1 MQPVSIKLE
10 PIPTAALRCMNDG
23 QVGLARAADQLAR
36 DSFAPRAAAYDE
48 AAEFPTE
55 NYVDLRNAGL
65 LTLRVPARYGGHG
78 VDPLTFAMCI
88 LAVSRGCASTGL
100 TLTMHTNV
108 LGSFVGGLGTPEQR
122 RRYFA
127 ETVEGGR
134 LFASI
139 TSEPG
144 ASARE
149 RFVLSTTFTEAEDGG
164 YQVKGTKHF
173 CSLADAADYFFVSG
187 ILDGSGGGPEN
198 IISAMIRSDMSG
210 VSVTSE
216 WDAVGMRATAS
227 HAVNF
232 DTVAPP
238 EAVFGPPGQL
248 LTADWGS
255 FSLGY
260 AAVYLGIAEAA
271 YDHITDYVI
280 GRSWTPGG
288 ETMIHHPATQ
298 QIVGQMSVAIQSGRL
313 MLVDAAL
320 TDRDADP
327 TGATLAVNRAK
338 HYCAEVGVSVTDAAM
353 RLAGGGGLLKSS
365 PLERL
370 RRDALS
376 GPVMPPANDRC
387 LETIGKLECG
397 LPAVTIELT

>member
-1 MQPVSIKLE
+1 MPINLE
-10 PIPTAALRCMNDG
+10 PIPTAAARGMSDVDISLVQTADRIAREKFAD
-23 QVGLARAADQLAR
+23 RAAGFDA
-36 DSFAPRAAAYDE
+36 
-48 AAEFPTE
+48 AAEFPAE
-55 NYVDLRNAGL
+55 NYVDLHGANL
-65 LTLRVPARYGGHG
+65 LTLRVPAEYGGHEAS
-78 VDPLTFAMCI
+78 PLTFAMCI
-88 LAVSRGCASTGL
+88 LAVARACASTGL

-108 LGSFVGGLGTPEQR
+108 LGSFVAGLGTTEQR
-122 RRYFA
+122 RHYFS
-127 ETVEGGR
+127 ETVDSGR

-149 RFVLSTTFTEAEDGG
+149 RFVLSTTFTPLKTGG
-164 YQVKGTKHF
+164 YRVEGVKHF

-187 ILDGSGGGPEN
+187 IVQGSAGGPEN
-198 IISAMIRSDMSG
+198 LISAMIPSDSSG
-210 VSVTSE
+210 VSITGQ

-227 HAVNF
+227 HTVSY
-232 DTVAPP
+232 DTEVSAN
-238 EAVFGPPGQL
+238 EVFGPPGRL
-248 LTADWGS
+248 LSADWGS

-271 YDHITDYVI
+271 YEYITGYVS
-280 GRSWTPGG
+280 GRTWTPDGD
-288 ETMIHHPATQ
+288 TIIHHPSTQ
-298 QIVGQMSVAIQSGRL
+298 RAIGEMSVAIQSGRL
-313 MLVDAAL
+313 MLIDAAL
-320 TDRDADP
+320 TDRQVDP
-327 TGATLAVNRAK
+327 TAAVLAVNRAK
-338 HYCAEVGVSVTDAAM
+338 QHCAEVGVSVTDAAM
-353 RLAGGGGLLKSS
+353 RLAGGGGLLRSS

>member
-1 MQPVSIKLE
+1 MDLVASADELAQQ
-10 PIPTAALRCMNDG
+10 RFF
-23 QVGLARAADQLAR
+23 ARA
-36 DSFAPRAAAYDE
+36 SHYDAE
-48 AAEFPTE
+48 AEFPID
-55 NYVDLRNAGL
+55 NFVDLREAGL
-65 LTLRVPARYGGHG
+65 LTLRVPVAFGGRG

-88 LAVSRGCASTGL
+88 LAVARGCPSTAL

-108 LGSFVGGLGTPEQR
+108 LGSFVAGLGTPEQR

-127 ETVEGGR
+127 EAVEAGK

-144 ASARE
+144 VSARE
-149 RFVLSTTFTEAEDGG
+149 RFVLSTVLTPVEGG
-164 YQVKGTKHF
+164 DYRVSGTKHF

-187 ILDGSGGGPEN
+187 IVDESGGGPDN
-198 IISAMIRSDMSG
+198 ILSAMIRSDMSG
-210 VSVTSE
+210 VRVTGE
-216 WDAVGMRATAS
+216 WNAVGMRATAS
-227 HAVNF
+227 HSVSF
-232 DTVAPP
+232 DTIAPHD
-238 EAVFGPPGQL
+238 AIFGPPGRL
-248 LTADWGS
+248 LEADWGS

-271 YDHITDYVI
+271 YNHIREHVVE
-280 GRSWTPGG
+280 RSWTPGG
-288 ETMIHHPATQ
+288 DSMIAHPATQ
-298 QIVGQMSVAIQSGRL
+298 QVVGQMSVAIQSGRL

-320 TDRDADP
+320 SDRETDP
-327 TGATLAVNRAK
+327 VGAVLAVNRAK
-338 HYCAEVGVSVTDAAM
+338 QYCSEVGASVTDAAM

-397 LPAVTIELT
+397 LPAVTIELG

>member
-1 MQPVSIKLE
+1 MTIRLE
-10 PIPTAALRCMNDG
+10 PIPSAAARMMSDESVAL
-23 QVGLARAADQLAR
+23 VELAGRLANERFAGRAAGYD
-36 DSFAPRAAAYDE
+36 AAA
-48 AAEFPTE
+48 AFPAE
-55 NYVDLRNAGL
+55 NYVDLREAGL
-65 LTLRVPARYGGHG
+65 LTLRVPVEYGGLAA
-78 VDPLTFAMCI
+78 DPLTYAMCI
-88 LAVSRGCASTGL
+88 LAVARGCASTGL

-108 LGSFVGGLGTPEQR
+108 LGSFVGGLGTEEQR
-122 RRYFA
+122 SRYFGEA
-127 ETVEGGR
+127 VEAGK

-149 RFVLSTTFTEAEDGG
+149 RFVLSTTFSPANDGG
-164 YQVKGTKHF
+164 YRVSGVKHF

-187 ILDGSGGGPEN
+187 IIEGSGGGPDN
-198 IISAMIRSDMSG
+198 IISAMIRSDVSG
-210 VSVTSE
+210 VEVTGQ
-216 WDAVGMRATAS
+216 WDAVGMRATSS
-227 HAVNF
+227 H
-232 DTVAPP
+232 TVTYNTAAPAK
-238 EAVFGPPGQL
+238 AVFGPPGRIL
-248 LTADWGS
+248 SADWGS

-271 YDHITDYVI
+271 YGYITDYVNEK
-280 GRSWTPGG
+280 SWTPESGAIINHPGTQRTIG
-288 ETMIHHPATQ
+288 E
-298 QIVGQMSVAIQSGRL
+298 MSVAIQSGRL
-313 MLVDAAL
+313 LLVDAAL
-320 TDRDADP
+320 TDRNADP
-327 TGATLAVNRAK
+327 TGAVLAVNRAK
-338 HYCAEVGVSVTDAAM
+338 QYCAEVGVSVTDAAM

>member
-1 MQPVSIKLE
+1 MSIKLE
-10 PIPTAALRCMNDG
+10 PIPSAAARCMSDG
-23 QVGLARAADQLAR
+23 QMALVHTADRLARER
-36 DSFAPRAAAYDE
+36 FAGRAAGYDE
-48 AAEFPTE
+48 AAEFPAE
-55 NYVDLRNAGL
+55 NYDELRDAGL
-65 LTLRVPARYGGHG
+65 LTLRVPTRFGGHG

-88 LAVSRGCASTGL
+88 LAVARGCASTAL

-108 LGSFVGGLGTPEQR
+108 VGSFVGGLGTPEQR

-127 ETVEGGR
+127 EVVEAGR

-149 RFVLSTTFTEAEDGG
+149 RFVLSTTFTPVGDGA
-164 YQVKGTKHF
+164 YRVAGTKHF

-187 ILDGSGGGPEN
+187 IVAGSGGGPDN
-198 IISAMIRSDMSG
+198 LISGMIRSDMSG
-210 VSVTSE
+210 VRVTGQ

-227 HAVNF
+227 HTVSY
-232 DTVAPP
+232 DTVAP
-238 EAVFGPPGQL
+238 ADTIFGPPGRL

-271 YDHITDYVI
+271 YEYITDQAAS
-280 GRSWTPGG
+280 RSWTPGG
-288 ETMIHHPATQ
+288 ETMIHYPATQ
-298 QIVGQMSVAIQSGRL
+298 QTIGQMSVAIQSGRL

-320 TDRDADP
+320 TDREADP
-327 TGATLAVNRAK
+327 TGAVLAVNRAK
-338 HYCAEVGVSVTDAAM
+338 QYCSEVGVSVTDAAM
-353 RLAGGGGLLKSS
+353 RMAGGGGLLKSS

>member
-1 MQPVSIKLE
+1 MSIKLE
-10 PIPTAALRCMNDG
+10 PIPPAAIRALNDDSCTLIETADR
-23 QVGLARAADQLAR
+23 LAR
-36 DSFAPRAAAYDE
+36 DRFAGRASGYDV
-48 AAEFPTE
+48 AAEFPSE
-55 NYVDLRNAGL
+55 NYDDLHEAGL
-65 LTLRVPARYGGHG
+65 LGLRVPRNFGGSD
-78 VDPLTFAMCI
+78 VDPLTFAMII
-88 LAVSRGCASTGL
+88 LSVARGCASTGL

-108 LGSFVGGLGTPEQR
+108 LGSFVGGLGTPEQQNW
-122 RRYFA
+122 YFREA
-127 ETVEGGR
+127 VDDGR

-144 ASARE
+144 ASARD
-149 RFVLSTTFTEAEDGG
+149 RFVLSTTFAPTNDGG
-164 YQVKGTKHF
+164 YWVSGTKHF

-187 ILDGSGGGPEN
+187 IIDRSGGGRDN

-210 VSVTSE
+210 VEITE
-216 WDAVGMRATAS
+216 QWDAVGMRATSS
-227 HAVNF
+227 HTVSYN
-232 DTVAPP
+232 TVAPAH
-238 EAVFGPPGQL
+238 AVFGPPGRIL
-248 LTADWGS
+248 GADWGS

-260 AAVYLGIAEAA
+260 AAIYLGIAEAA
-271 YDHITDYVI
+271 YEYITDYV
-280 GRSWTPGG
+280 SEKTWTPEG
-288 ETMIHHPATQ
+288 EAIINHAGTQ
-298 QIVGQMSVAIQSGRL
+298 KAVGEMSVAIQSGRL

-320 TDRDADP
+320 TDRIADP
-327 TGATLAVNRAK
+327 TAAVLAVNRAK
-338 HYCAEVGVSVTDAAM
+338 QYCAEVGVSVTDAAM

>member
-1 MQPVSIKLE
+1 MTIRLE
-10 PIPTAALRCMNDG
+10 PIPSAAARVMGDESVALVELGDR
-23 QVGLARAADQLAR
+23 LASKRFAGRAAG
-36 DSFAPRAAAYDE
+36 YDA
-48 AAEFPTE
+48 AAEFPAE
-55 NYVDLRNAGL
+55 NYVDLREAGL
-65 LTLRVPARYGGHG
+65 LTLRVPVEYGGLAA
-78 VDPLTFAMCI
+78 DPLTYAMCV
-88 LAVSRGCASTGL
+88 LAVARGCPSTAL

-108 LGSFVGGLGTPEQR
+108 LGSFVGGLGTEEQR
-122 RRYFA
+122 SRYFREA
-127 ETVEGGR
+127 VEAGK

-149 RFVLSTTFTEAEDGG
+149 RFVLSTTFRPANDGG
-164 YQVKGTKHF
+164 YQVSGVKHF

-187 ILDGSGGGPEN
+187 IIEGSGGGPDN

-210 VSVTSE
+210 VAVTGQ
-216 WDAVGMRATAS
+216 WDAVGMRATSS
-227 HAVNF
+227 HTVTY
-232 DTVAPP
+232 DTAAPAK
-238 EAVFGPPGQL
+238 AVFGPPGRIL
-248 LTADWGS
+248 SADWGS

-271 YDHITDYVI
+271 YGYITDYVNEK
-280 GRSWTPGG
+280 SWTPESGAIINHPGTQKAIG
-288 ETMIHHPATQ
+288 E
-298 QIVGQMSVAIQSGRL
+298 MSVAIQSGRL
-313 MLVDAAL
+313 LLVDAAL
-320 TDRDADP
+320 TDRVADP
-327 TGATLAVNRAK
+327 TAAVLAVNRAK
-338 HYCAEVGVSVTDAAM
+338 QYCAEVGVSVTDAAM

>member
-1 MQPVSIKLE
+1 MTIRLE
-10 PIPTAALRCMNDG
+10 PVPSAAARCMSEPDLAL
-23 QVGLARAADQLAR
+23 VSRADALARQN
-36 DSFAPRAAAYDE
+36 FAERAAGYDA
-48 AAEFPTE
+48 AAEFPVD
-55 NYVDLRNAGL
+55 NYTDLQDADL
-65 LTLRVPARYGGHG
+65 LTLRVPAEYGGHG
-78 VDPLTFAMCI
+78 VTPLTFAMCI
-88 LAVSRGCASTGL
+88 LAVARGCPSTAL

-108 LGSFVGGLGTPEQR
+108 LGSFVAGLGTHEQCQ
-122 RRYFA
+122 RYFGQA
-127 ETVEGGR
+127 VSSGR

-144 ASARE
+144 ASARD
-149 RFVLSTTFTEAEDGG
+149 RFVLSTTFTPTENEG
-164 YQVKGTKHF
+164 YRVEGVKHF

-187 ILDGSGGGPEN
+187 IVRGSAGGPDN
-198 IISAMIRSDMSG
+198 LISAMIPSDSSG
-210 VSVTSE
+210 VSVTGQ

-227 HAVNF
+227 HTVSY
-232 DTVAPP
+232 DTEVAGD
-238 EAVFGPPGQL
+238 AIFGPPGRL
-248 LTADWGS
+248 LSADWGS

-271 YDHITDYVI
+271 YNYITDYATS
-280 GRSWTPGG
+280 RSWTPDG
-288 ETMIHHPATQ
+288 ESIIHHPGTQ
-298 QIVGQMSVAIQSGRL
+298 RVVGEMSVAIQAGRL
-313 MLVDAAL
+313 MLIDAAL
-320 TDRDADP
+320 TDRQIDTTA
-327 TGATLAVNRAK
+327 AVLAVNRAK
-338 HYCAEVGVSVTDAAM
+338 QYCAEVGVSVTDAAM

>member
-1 MQPVSIKLE
+1 MSGAQL
-10 PIPTAALRCMNDG
+10 AL
-23 QVGLARAADQLAR
+23 VGVADELAR
-36 DSFAPRAAAYDE
+36 DRFAPRAAHYDA
-48 AAEFPTE
+48 AAEFPIE
-55 NYVDLRNAGL
+55 NYADLKEAGL
-65 LTLRVPARYGGHG
+65 LTLRVPTAYGGSG

-88 LAVSRGCASTGL
+88 LAVARGCPSTAL

-108 LGSFVGGLGTPEQR
+108 LGSFVAGLGTPEQR

-127 ETVEGGR
+127 EAVESGK

-144 ASARE
+144 VSARE
-149 RFVLSTTFTEAEDGG
+149 RFVLSTTFTPQDDGG
-164 YQVKGTKHF
+164 YRVSGTKHF

-187 ILDGSGGGPEN
+187 VVEGSGGGSDN
-198 IISAMIRSDMSG
+198 ILSTMIRSDMSG
-210 VSVTSE
+210 VRVTGE

-227 HAVNF
+227 HTVNF
-232 DTVAPP
+232 DTVAPHD
-238 EAVFGPPGQL
+238 AVFGPPGRL
-248 LTADWGS
+248 LSADWGS

-271 YDHITDYVI
+271 YNYIREHVTA
-280 GRSWTPGG
+280 RTWTAGG
-288 ETMIHHPATQ
+288 GLMIDHPATQ
-298 QIVGQMSVAIQSGRL
+298 QTVGQMSLFIQSGRL
-313 MLVDAAL
+313 LLVDAAL
-320 TDRDADP
+320 TNRDEDP
-327 TGATLAVNRAK
+327 TGAVLAVNRAK
-338 HYCAEVGVSVTDAAM
+338 QYCAEAGAWVTDAAM

-397 LPAVTIELT
+397 LPAVTIELS

>member
-1 MQPVSIKLE
+1 MTIRLE
-10 PIPTAALRCMNDG
+10 PIPSAAARMMSDESVAL
-23 QVGLARAADQLAR
+23 VELAGRLANERFAGRAAG
-36 DSFAPRAAAYDE
+36 YDA
-48 AAEFPTE
+48 AAEFPKE
-55 NYVDLRNAGL
+55 NYVDLREAGL
-65 LTLRVPARYGGHG
+65 LTLRVPVEYGGLAA
-78 VDPLTFAMCI
+78 DPLTYAMCI
-88 LAVSRGCASTGL
+88 LAVARGCASTGL

-108 LGSFVGGLGTPEQR
+108 LGSFVGGLGTEEQR
-122 RRYFA
+122 SRYFGEA
-127 ETVEGGR
+127 VEAGK

-149 RFVLSTTFTEAEDGG
+149 RFVLSTTFSPTDDGG
-164 YQVKGTKHF
+164 YRVSGVKHF

-187 ILDGSGGGPEN
+187 IIEDSGGGPDN
-198 IISAMIRSDMSG
+198 IISAMIRSGVSG
-210 VSVTSE
+210 VEVTGR
-216 WDAVGMRATAS
+216 WDAVGMRATSS
-227 HAVNF
+227 HTVTY
-232 DTVAPP
+232 DTAAPAK
-238 EAVFGPPGQL
+238 AVFGPPGRIL
-248 LTADWGS
+248 SADWGS

-271 YDHITDYVI
+271 YGYITDYVNEK
-280 GRSWTPGG
+280 SWTPESGAIINHPGTQRTIG
-288 ETMIHHPATQ
+288 E
-298 QIVGQMSVAIQSGRL
+298 MSVAIQSGRL
-313 MLVDAAL
+313 LLVDAAL
-320 TDRDADP
+320 TDRVSDP
-327 TGATLAVNRAK
+327 TGTVLAVNRAK
-338 HYCAEVGVSVTDAAM
+338 QYCAEVGVSVTDAAM

>member
-1 MQPVSIKLE
+1 MAIRLE
-10 PIPTAALRCMNDG
+10 PLPSAAARVMSGDSVALVETADR
-23 QVGLARAADQLAR
+23 LAREL
-36 DSFAPRAAAYDE
+36 FAGRAAGYDE

-55 NYVDLRNAGL
+55 NYVDLRDAGL
-65 LTLRVPARYGGHG
+65 LGLRVPEQYGGLD
-78 VDPLTFAMCI
+78 VDPLTYAMCI
-88 LAVSRGCASTGL
+88 LAVARGCASTAL

-108 LGSFVGGLGTPEQR
+108 LGSFVGGLGTPEQQNW
-122 RRYFA
+122 YFRDA
-127 ETVEGGR
+127 VDDGQ

-149 RFVLSTTFTEAEDGG
+149 RFVLSTTFTPVAGGG
-164 YQVKGTKHF
+164 YRVVGTKHF

-187 ILDGSGGGPEN
+187 TIEGGGGGPDN

-210 VSVTSE
+210 VNVTE
-216 WDAVGMRATAS
+216 QWDAVGMRATSS
-227 HAVNF
+227 HTVSYN
-232 DTVAPP
+232 TVAPP
-238 EAVFGPPGQL
+238 HAVFGPPGRL
-248 LTADWGS
+248 LSADWGS

-271 YDHITDYVI
+271 YGYITDYVNEKT
-280 GRSWTPGG
+280 WTPEGDAIINHPGTQRAIG
-288 ETMIHHPATQ
+288 E
-298 QIVGQMSVAIQSGRL
+298 MSVAIQSGRL
-313 MLVDAAL
+313 LLVDAAL
-320 TDRDADP
+320 TDRHADP
-327 TGATLAVNRAK
+327 TGAVLAVNRAK
-338 HYCAEVGVSVTDAAM
+338 QYCAEVGVSVTDAAM
-353 RLAGGGGLLKSS
+353 RVAGGGGLLKSS

>member
-1 MQPVSIKLE
+1 MTIKLE
-10 PIPTAALRCMNDG
+10 PIPSAAARVMDAKSVAVVETAH
-23 QVGLARAADQLAR
+23 GLALDR
-36 DSFAPRAAAYDE
+36 FAGRAAAYDE
-48 AAEFPTE
+48 EAEFPTD
-55 NYVDLRNAGL
+55 NYIDLRRAGL
-65 LTLRVPARYGGHG
+65 LGLRVPEDYGGLDA
-78 VDPLTFAMCI
+78 DPLTYAMCI
-88 LAVSRGCASTGL
+88 LAVARGCPSTAL

-108 LGSFVGGLGTPEQR
+108 LGSFVGGLGTADQKS
-122 RRYFA
+122 RYFCEA
-127 ETVEGGR
+127 VDEGR

-149 RFVLSTTFTEAEDGG
+149 RFVLSTTFTPMNNGA
-164 YQVKGTKHF
+164 YRVSGTKHF

-187 ILDGSGGGPEN
+187 IIEGSGGGPGN

-210 VSVTSE
+210 VEVTDQ
-216 WDAVGMRATAS
+216 WDAVGMRATSS
-227 HAVNF
+227 HTVSYG
-232 DTVAPP
+232 TVAP
-238 EAVFGPPGQL
+238 AGSIFGPPGRL
-248 LTADWGS
+248 LSADWGS

-271 YDHITDYVI
+271 YNHITDYVNEK
-280 GRSWTPGG
+280 SWTPKGG
-288 ETMIHHPATQ
+288 PIINHPGTQ
-298 QIVGQMSVAIQSGRL
+298 GAIGQMSVAIQSGRL
-313 MLVDAAL
+313 LLVDAAL
-320 TDRDADP
+320 TDRHANP
-327 TGATLAVNRAK
+327 TGAVLAVNRAK
-338 HYCAEVGVSVTDAAM
+338 QYCAEVGVQVTDAAM

>member
-1 MQPVSIKLE
+1 MAIRLE
-10 PIPTAALRCMNDG
+10 PLPSAAARVMSGDSVALVETAAR
-23 QVGLARAADQLAR
+23 LAREL
-36 DSFAPRAAAYDE
+36 FAGRAAGYDE

-55 NYVDLRNAGL
+55 NYVDLRDAGL
-65 LTLRVPARYGGHG
+65 LGLRVPEQYGGLD
-78 VDPLTFAMCI
+78 VDPLTYAMCI
-88 LAVSRGCASTGL
+88 LAVARGCASTAL

-108 LGSFVGGLGTPEQR
+108 LGSFVGGLGTPEQQNW
-122 RRYFA
+122 YFRDA
-127 ETVEGGR
+127 VDDGQ

-149 RFVLSTTFTEAEDGG
+149 RFVLSTTFTPVAGGG
-164 YQVKGTKHF
+164 YRVVGTKHF

-187 ILDGSGGGPEN
+187 TIEGGGGGPDN

-210 VSVTSE
+210 VNVTE
-216 WDAVGMRATAS
+216 QWDAVGMRATSS
-227 HAVNF
+227 HTVSYN
-232 DTVAPP
+232 TVAPP
-238 EAVFGPPGQL
+238 HAVFGPPGRL
-248 LTADWGS
+248 LSADWGS

-271 YDHITDYVI
+271 YGYITDYVNEKT
-280 GRSWTPGG
+280 WTPEGDAIINHPGTQRAIG
-288 ETMIHHPATQ
+288 E
-298 QIVGQMSVAIQSGRL
+298 MSVAIQSGRL
-313 MLVDAAL
+313 LLVDAAL
-320 TDRDADP
+320 TDRHADP
-327 TGATLAVNRAK
+327 TGAVLAVNRAK
-338 HYCAEVGVSVTDAAM
+338 QYCAEVGVSVTDAAM
-353 RLAGGGGLLKSS
+353 RVAGGGGLLKSS

>member
-1 MQPVSIKLE
+1 MSINLE
-10 PIPTAALRCMNDG
+10 PIPSSAARCMSDW
-23 QVGLARAADQLAR
+23 QMELAYTADCLARER
-36 DSFAPRAAAYDE
+36 FFGRASGYDE
-48 AAEFPTE
+48 AAQFPSE
-55 NYVDLRNAGL
+55 NYDDLREAGL
-65 LTLRVPARYGGHG
+65 TGLRVPTEYGGLAA
-78 VDPLTFAMCI
+78 DPLTYAMCI
-88 LAVSRGCASTGL
+88 LAVARGCPSTAL

-108 LGSFVGGLGTPEQR
+108 LGSFVGGLGTPEQQNW
-122 RRYFA
+122 YFREA
-127 ETVEGGR
+127 VDDGQ

-149 RFVLSTTFTEAEDGG
+149 RFVLSTIFTPEAGGG
-164 YQVKGTKHF
+164 YRVTGTKHF
-173 CSLADAADYFFVSG
+173 CSLADAADYFFVTG
-187 ILDGSGGGPEN
+187 IIAGSGGGSDN

-210 VSVTSE
+210 VAVTE
-216 WDAVGMRATAS
+216 QWDAVGMRATSS
-227 HAVNF
+227 HTVTYN
-232 DTVAPP
+232 TVAPVH
-238 EAVFGPPGQL
+238 AIFGPPGRIL
-248 LTADWGS
+248 SADWGS

-271 YDHITDYVI
+271 YGYITDYV
-280 GRSWTPGG
+280 SEKTWTPEGG
-288 ETMIHHPATQ
+288 AIINHPGTQ
-298 QIVGQMSVAIQSGRL
+298 KAIGEMSVAIQSGRL
-313 MLVDAAL
+313 LLVDAAL
-320 TDRDADP
+320 TDRVSDP
-327 TGATLAVNRAK
+327 TGAVLAVNRAK
-338 HYCAEVGVSVTDAAM
+338 QYCAEVGVSVTDAAM